1 MNKFYLFLTTI
12 LLCSCHVDYLSLGDS
27 YVLIEDVVIAREK
40 DKESHALEILIPD
53 QVLNEDYDKSHI
65 IAYQKPDSFTYRREQ
80 IDFYRSIPDS
90 TMHYQHKADSLE
102 VLLDSMLKI
111 RDCYWIIRKKD
122 CKVFGPMT
130 ESDFNQECK
139 KRNIKLK
146 MDKKYER
153 QYIRSY

>member
-1 MNKFYLFLTTI
+1 MRKILYIFVAMLF
-12 LLCSCHVDYLSLGDS
+12 CSCHVDYLSLGDS
-27 YVLIEDVVIAREK
+27 YVLIEDSSIERE
-40 DKESHALEILIPD
+40 DKEGYLEMLIPN

-65 IAYQKPDSFTYRREQ
+65 IAYQKPDSDYLRRCH
-80 IDFYRSIPDS
+80 IDIYKYLSLSDS
-90 TMHYQHKADSLE
+90 TMHFQHKADSLE
-102 VLLDSMLKI
+102 VLLDSMLEI

-153 QYIRSY
+153 RFRGSY

>member
-1 MNKFYLFLTTI
+1 MNKFYLILTTI
-12 LLCSCHVDYLSLGDS
+12 LLCGCHVDFLSLGDS
-27 YVLIEDVVIAREK
+27 YVLIEDIEIARQH
-40 DKESHALEILIPD
+40 KEGYLEMLIPY

-65 IAYQKPDSFTYRREQ
+65 IAYQKPDSFLIRSEQ

-90 TMHYQHKADSLE
+90 TMRYQHKADSLE

-130 ESDFNQECK
+130 ESDFNRECK

-146 MDKKYER
+146 MDKRYER

>member
-65 IAYQKPDSFTYRREQ
+65 IAYQMPDSDSFRRCR
-80 IDFYRSIPDS
+80 IDIYKYFSDS
-90 TMHYQHKADSLE
+90 TMQYQHEVDSLE

-130 ESDFNQECK
+130 ESDFNRECK

-146 MDKKYER
+146 MDKRYER
-153 QYIRSY
+153 RYTGS

>member
-1 MNKFYLFLTTI
+1 M
-12 LLCSCHVDYLSLGDS
+12 
-27 YVLIEDVVIAREK
+27 
-40 DKESHALEILIPD
+40 
-53 QVLNEDYDKSHI
+53 Q
-65 IAYQKPDSFTYRREQ
+65 
-80 IDFYRSIPDS
+80 
-90 TMHYQHKADSLE
+90 YQHKADSLE

-146 MDKKYER
+146 MDKRYER

>member
-1 MNKFYLFLTTI
+1 MNKLYLVLTTI

-27 YVLIEDVVIAREK
+27 YVLIEDSSIERE
-40 DKESHALEILIPD
+40 DKEGYLEMLIPN

-65 IAYQKPDSFTYRREQ
+65 IAYQKPDSFLIRSEQ

-90 TMHYQHKADSLE
+90 TMQYQHKADSLE

-153 QYIRSY
+153 RFRGSY